1 VARKDRR
8 TASAWPG
15 LLLAGAAFAALYWLE
30 RRRPLRRAVEPK
42 PRRTLRNLTV
52 AALSAATV
60 RAAERPVAKPLAE
73 LVERRRW
80 GLLKQLALPGW
91 LETAL
96 AVALMDYT
104 LYVWHILVHQVP
116 VLWRCHRP
124 HHVDMDLDASTALRF
139 HFAEIA
145 LSVPWRAAQV
155 AVIGV
160 SPRALAVWQKLTLA
174 EIVFHHSN
182 LDLSPE
188 ADRWLSRFV
197 VTPRLHGI
205 HHSIREDEQ
214 NSNWSSGLTVW
225 DWLHGTLRRDVPQ
238 GRIVIGD
245 PAYRDPA
252 EVTLPDVIAMPFE
265 PQRPT
270 WEPPARIADEAER
283 REREVAAG

>member
-1 VARKDRR
+1 MERARRR
-8 TASAWPG
+8 TTSPLMG

-30 RRRPLRRAVEPK
+30 RRRPLRGEVEPK
-42 PRRTLRNLTV
+42 RRRSLRNLAV
-52 AALSAATV
+52 AALSAVTV
-60 RAAERPVAKPLAE
+60 QAAEQPIAKPLAE

-80 GLLKQLALPGW
+80 GLLKRLALPSW
-91 LETAL
+91 LDTLL
-96 AVALMDYT
+96 AVVLMDYT
-104 LYVWHILVHQVP
+104 LYVWHILTHKVP

-124 HHVDMDLDASTALRF
+124 HHVDLDLDASTALRF
-139 HFAEIA
+139 HFAEMA

-160 SPRALAVWQKLTLA
+160 SPRALALWQKLTLA

-182 LDLSPE
+182 LDVSPE
-188 ADRWLSRFV
+188 LDRWLSRFV

-214 NSNWSSGLTVW
+214 NSNWSSGLTIW

-238 GRIVIGD
+238 ERIVIGD
-245 PAYRDPA
+245 AAYRDPA
-252 EVTLPDVIAMPFE
+252 DVTLPDVLAMPFE

>member
-1 VARKDRR
+1 M
-8 TASAWPG
+8 G

-30 RRRPLRRAVEPK
+30 RRRPLRGEVEPK
-42 PRRTLRNLTV
+42 PRRTFRNLAV
-52 AALSAATV
+52 AALSAVTV
-60 RAAERPVAKPLAE
+60 QAAEQPVAKPLAE

-80 GLLKQLALPGW
+80 GLVQQLGLPGW
-91 LETAL
+91 LKTLL
-96 AVALMDYT
+96 AVVLMDYT
-104 LYVWHILVHQVP
+104 LYMWHILTHKVP

-124 HHVDMDLDASTALRF
+124 HHVDLDLDASTALRF

-145 LSVPWRAAQV
+145 LSVPWRSAQV

-160 SPRALAVWQKLTLA
+160 SPRALALWQKLTLA

-182 LDLSPE
+182 LDVSPE
-188 ADRWLSRFV
+188 LDRWLSRFV

-205 HHSIREDEQ
+205 HHSIREVEQ

-238 GRIVIGD
+238 EHIVIGD

-252 EVTLPDVIAMPFE
+252 DVTLPDVLAMPFE

-283 REREVAAG
+283 REREVAAR